1 MSDLP
6 TASTSQRKKLTF
18 AGALLARNVPNTR
31 DCVTVLALTKGGAT
45 TAVVEVL
52 KGVNAFVVT
61 TNQAGNRASRETFG
75 TRSNVTRAVLTL
87 LGGEAFV
94 SMTVVSVV
102 TLVVVVVVVVVAVF
116 ATLAI
121 ALVIVITVSGFTRR
135 LRWVRRVGRSR
146 GRVATKR
153 VVGPVP
159 PIAALRG
166 RGITGRLLVRGTAA
180 ESMVPRPVVGTV
192 LAGRRAGRILWSS
205 IGETA
210 VFTTPPKT
218 WVGTFRLLRV
228 RRTYLNCPPPQLPP
242 PARTKGRARAKRRTR
257 EMSDILKSNQTK
269 DGVGAEDWKPTRG
282 KRRK

>member
-1 MSDLP
+1 
-6 TASTSQRKKLTF
+6 
-18 AGALLARNVPNTR
+18 LLAPNVPNTR

-45 TAVVEVL
+45 TAVVKVL

-94 SMTVVSVV
+94 SMAVVSVV
-102 TLVVVVVVVVVAVF
+102 TLVVVVVVVMVVVVVVVV

-146 GRVATKR
+146 GRVAAKR

-159 PIAALRG
+159 PIAALRR

-205 IGETA
+205 IRETA
-210 VFTTPPKT
+210 VFATPPE
-218 WVGTFRLLRV
+218 
-228 RRTYLNCPPPQLPP
+228 LPASTTSSASENEGKGQSQEKD
-242 PARTKGRARAKRRTR
+242 ARNERHFEK
-257 EMSDILKSNQTK
+257 
-269 DGVGAEDWKPTRG
+269 
-282 KRRK
+282 